1 VYAVIWS
8 LSPEN
13 DNLISPHLS
22 LLALR
27 HFTRQAISMPPG
39 SYQASLPPPPPA
51 IQSDFDPGAQ
61 HAQESSSCPFCRIA
75 QVFNPYDPADPPAAD
90 SEALNPDAVA
100 PNPATFVV
108 LSTPLLVAFLDIMP
122 LSRGHV
128 LLCPREHRPKLTD
141 VTAAESHEL
150 GTYLRVL
157 SAAVARATGV
167 SDWNVVQNNGAAA
180 AQVVPHCHFHVI
192 PRPEL
197 RDKRSE
203 RFTATM
209 FGRGTREDLD
219 EEEAAPLAE
228 RIREA
233 VAEVLQTD
241 ADKPKL

>member
-1 VYAVIWS
+1 MA
-8 LSPEN
+8 
-13 DNLISPHLS
+13 
-22 LLALR
+22 
-27 HFTRQAISMPPG
+27 PP
-39 SYQASLPPPPPA
+39 SATA
-51 IQSDFDPGAQ
+51 AQSAFDPGLH
-61 HAQESSSCPFCRIA
+61 HAHDSASCPFCRIA
-75 QVFNPYDPADPPAAD
+75 AIYGPYDPADPPAAESD
-90 SEALNPDAVA
+90 ALNPDASA

-141 VTAAESHEL
+141 VTAAEAQEM
-150 GTYLRVL
+150 GGYLRVL
-157 SAAVARATGV
+157 SAAVAQATGV
-167 SDWNVVQNNGAAA
+167 RDWNVVQNNGAAA
-180 AQVVPHCHFHVI
+180 AQVVPHCHFHII

-219 EEEAAPLAE
+219 EDEAAPLAE

-233 VAEVLQTD
+233 VAELLHGEAPPD
-241 ADKPKL
+241 SSKPKL

>member
-1 VYAVIWS
+1 MA
-8 LSPEN
+8 
-13 DNLISPHLS
+13 
-22 LLALR
+22 
-27 HFTRQAISMPPG
+27 PP
-39 SYQASLPPPPPA
+39 SAA
-51 IQSDFDPGAQ
+51 AAQSAFDPGLH
-61 HAQESSSCPFCRIA
+61 HAHDSASCPFCRIA
-75 QVFNPYDPADPPAAD
+75 VIYGPYDPADPPAAESD
-90 SEALNPDAVA
+90 ALNPDASA

-141 VTAAESHEL
+141 VTAAEAQEM
-150 GTYLRVL
+150 GGYLRVL
-157 SAAVARATGV
+157 SAAVAQATGV
-167 SDWNVVQNNGAAA
+167 RDWNVVQNNGAAA
-180 AQVVPHCHFHVI
+180 AQVVPHCHFHII

-219 EEEAAPLAE
+219 EDEAAPLAE

-233 VAEVLQTD
+233 VAELLHGEAPPD
-241 ADKPKL
+241 SSKPKL